1 MIYPDRADSTKGDYP
16 EYEIRY
22 KYTDDGRVSEVA
34 TVSSR
39 SAADSEYGPEEYV
52 VQYAYDD
59 AGRLIRKVVIDNTA
73 DLSASTRYEAGYE
86 FDGRGN
92 MTREWI
98 LKYTSGTEER
108 MTVLKDVRT
117 TYDLGHNPT
126 EIKVYSNSGPG
137 GAAAAWAYTESRM
150 YASGYQITGF
160 STNAAAAWTYLKTR
174 T

>member
-1 MIYPDRADSTKGDYP
+1 M
-16 EYEIRY
+16 
-22 KYTDDGRVSEVA
+22 
-34 TVSSR
+34 
-39 SAADSEYGPEEYV
+39 
-52 VQYAYDD
+52 
-59 AGRLIRKVVIDNTA
+59 VIDNTA
-73 DLSASTRYEAGYE
+73 DSSASTRYEAGYE